1 MCIYIY
7 SYTYISIIYI
17 IIISCCIIPYSL
29 YAYMPS
35 SSQPN
40 ELILHG
46 TQTRA
51 SPCLSEIKT
60 FSSFRSRWMMFRL
73 CLVLS
78 WRRLSCPD
86 VGVFSPLGIYWA
98 HIALLFTCW
107 YIYTLYSHW
116 VLKYVVWRYQ
126 AIVWQNLSLECL
138 QAGKALSHRVK
149 KWLSKHVKTWYV
161 CCGHPSRSGII
172 LIMGT
177 NYIHLCASINGLMA
191 IPQYIQSNFG
201 LGSRMNSEVHNDTAP
216 DSGGGVSAFELGQQ
230 SERPKSWYTKRTC
243 IMHNFGPCMAYMIPS
258 RNSACRQIGPIM
270 THPIQT
276 ITHLKNRIPS
286 FDV

>member
-1 MCIYIY
+1 MHTCH
-7 SYTYISIIYI
+7 
-17 IIISCCIIPYSL
+17 L
-29 YAYMPS
+29 LR
-35 SSQPN
+35 SQMN
-40 ELILHG
+40 WSFMELK
-46 TQTRA
+46 RA
-51 SPCLSEIKT
+51 PRGVCPKSRHSPVSDLDEWCFGCAL
-60 FSSFRSRWMMFRL
+60 FCRG
-73 CLVLS
+73 
-78 WRRLSCPD
+78 D
-86 VGVFSPLGIYWA
+86 VCRARMWVFFSPLGIYWA

-126 AIVWQNLSLECL
+126 AIVWQNLSSECL